1 MSCASRRV
9 SVRFILGCGSS
20 SENASISGLRPNF
33 LARPQM
39 VGHRRLACV
48 GLVQWHGTAR
58 SGPAPDACRYRRQRR
73 APLAQAGLREAVS
86 KIEAIASFLRPHF
99 GHPFEPYI
107 PHRVLPRSAH
117 WTKWLGSVTGCGH
130 RRDRKCRGTPK
141 RAGGMIVHSA
151 GAAR

>member
-1 MSCASRRV
+1 LRFTPGQRQVHPRV
-9 SVRFILGCGSS
+9 RIEQRERKHFRIEAEFPGDDLKWWGIGDLPVLVWFNGMARH
-20 SENASISGLRPNF
+20 AAGLRQT
-33 LARPQM
+33 LA
-39 VGHRRLACV
+39 VIGA
-48 GLVQWHGTAR
+48 
-58 SGPAPDACRYRRQRR
+58 SGR
-73 APLAQAGLREAVS
+73 APLEQAGLREAAS

-141 RAGGMIVHSA
+141 RAGGTIVHSA